1 MQIELELD
9 EIHTNRLLALQQRL
23 NKPLAEVVA
32 VLLSK
37 AVDEYSTETEGLKIL
52 KIMDK
57 HGILGCMEGNGRL
70 SVEYKEHL
78 WSQE

>member
-9 EIHTNRLLALQQRL
+9 EVHTNRLLALQKSL
-23 NKPLAEVVA
+23 NKPLAEVA
-32 VLLSK
+32 TLLLSK
-37 AVDEYSTETEGLKIL
+37 AVDEYSTETEGLKML

-70 SVEYKEHL
+70 SVEYKQHL
-78 WSQE
+78 WNHQ

>member
-78 WSQE
+78 WGQE

>member
-1 MQIELELD
+1 MQIELELE
-9 EIHTNRLLALQQRL
+9 EIHTNRRLALQQRL

-37 AVDEYSTETEGLKIL
+37 AVDEYSTETEGLKML

-70 SVEYKEHL
+70 SVEYKKHL
-78 WSQE
+78 WSQG